1 MRFSNIRVLSILS
14 ISLAVFLS
22 NCSGNKITKKEEQH
36 YIINTNQ
43 VDSSAYYTILPY
55 KQNMDKTMTEVI
67 GFVETPLTKEQ
78 PEGNLGDFVSDC
90 LLKQCKQYAG
100 KDSSLINGVILNNGG
115 LRTSIPQGNLTVG
128 KVFELM
134 PFDNEL
140 TLVEMT
146 GEKTNDMLN
155 YIAAAGGVPVAG
167 IRMEISAGKP
177 KNVMISG
184 VPFDIKK
191 HYYFISSE
199 YLTGGG
205 DKMDFFKGAVK
216 NTPLKKLIRDAII
229 DYCRSEQKGGRK
241 INVSKDGRISV
252 S

>member
-1 MRFSNIRVLSILS
+1 MRFSNIRVVSILS
-14 ISLAVFLS
+14 VSLAVFLS
-22 NCSGNKITKKEEQH
+22 NCSGNKISKKEEQH

-67 GFVETPLTKEQ
+67 GIVETPLTKEQ
-78 PEGNLGDFVSDC
+78 PESNLGNFVTDC

-115 LRTSIPQGNLTVG
+115 LRTSIPQGELTVG

-155 YIAAAGGVPVAG
+155 YIAAAGGVPVSG
-167 IRMEISAGKP
+167 IKMEISAGKP

-199 YLTGGG
+199 YLTSGG

>member
-1 MRFSNIRVLSILS
+1 MTFSNIRVGLLLSVS
-14 ISLAVFLS
+14 IAIFLS
-22 NCSGNKITKKEEQH
+22 NCSANKISKKEEQH

-78 PEGNLGDFVSDC
+78 PEGNLGDFVCD
-90 LLKQCKQYAG
+90 LLFKQCKKYAG

-115 LRTSIPQGNLTVG
+115 LRTSIPEGNLTVG

-155 YIAAAGGVPVAG
+155 YIAAAGGMPIAG
-167 IRMEISAGKP
+167 IRMEISGGKA
-177 KNVMISG
+177 KNAIING
-184 VPFDIKK
+184 VPFDINK

-199 YLTGGG
+199 YLTSGG

-216 NTPLKKLIRDAII
+216 NTPLKKLIRDAILE
-229 DYCRSEQKGGRK
+229 YCRSEQKSGRK
-241 INVSKDGRISV
+241 INVKIDGRISV

>member
-1 MRFSNIRVLSILS
+1 MTFSNIRVGLLLSVS
-14 ISLAVFLS
+14 IAVFLS
-22 NCSGNKITKKEEQH
+22 NCSANKISKKEEQH

-78 PEGNLGDFVSDC
+78 PEGNLGDFVCD
-90 LLKQCKQYAG
+90 LLFKQCKKYAG

-115 LRTSIPQGNLTVG
+115 LRTSIPEGNLTVG

-155 YIAAAGGVPVAG
+155 YIAAAGGLPIAG
-167 IRMEISAGKP
+167 IRMEISGGKA
-177 KNVMISG
+177 KNVIING
-184 VPFDIKK
+184 VPFDINK

-199 YLTGGG
+199 YLTSGG

-216 NTPLKKLIRDAII
+216 NTLLKKLIRDAILE
-229 DYCRSEQKGGRK
+229 YCRSEQKSGRK
-241 INVSKDGRISV
+241 INVKIDGRISV